1 MNLNKITKSLPFKI
15 FRLLFSF
22 LIASL
27 FVLIVFCMFL
37 PTDPATETIPE
48 KYDKWIPILGALLA
62 FIVNFIIEYNSVT
75 RLKYDIL
82 KAEAEIKSALERR
95 DSLLE
100 KATKVSDKY
109 SVIEQDVFL
118 EFADARK
125 SSGAHSSAR
134 IRTSKD
140 FKAVVESYP
149 ELKANEH
156 VHKLLAQIEGSE
168 NILYNAKNA
177 YAAKAADFN
186 TRIHTFPNALYRR
199 LFKWEDFSAES
210 VIFSE
215 SENEITDEQLG
226 I

>member
-1 MNLNKITKSLPFKI
+1 MNFNKMTKSLPFKI
-15 FRLLFSF
+15 FRLLLSF
-22 LIASL
+22 LLASL
-27 FVLIVFCMFL
+27 TVLIVFCMFAS
-37 PTDPATETIPE
+37 DPETETLPA

-62 FIVNFIIEYNSVT
+62 LIVNFIIEYNSVT
-75 RLKYDIL
+75 KLKYDIL

-125 SSGAHSSAR
+125 ASNSHSSAK
-134 IRTSKD
+134 IRTSRD

-156 VHKLLAQIEGSE
+156 VHRLISQIENSE
-168 NILYNAKNA
+168 NVLYNAKNS
-177 YAAKAADFN
+177 YAEKAADFN
-186 TRIHTFPNALYRR
+186 TKIHTFPNVLYRK

>member
-1 MNLNKITKSLPFKI
+1 MNFNKMTKSLPFKI
-15 FRLLFSF
+15 FRLLLSF

-27 FVLIVFCMFL
+27 TVLIVFCMFASDPETETL
-37 PTDPATETIPE
+37 PT

-62 FIVNFIIEYNSVT
+62 LIVNFIIEYNSVT
-75 RLKYDIL
+75 KLKYDIS
-82 KAEAEIKSALERR
+82 KAEAEIKAALERR

-109 SVIEQDVFL
+109 SVIEQDVFSD
-118 EFADARK
+118 FAEARK
-125 SSGAHSSAR
+125 NSGSAR
-134 IRTSKD
+134 LRTSRD

-156 VHKLLAQIEGSE
+156 VHRLIAQIENSE
-168 NILYNAKNA
+168 NVLYNARNS

-186 TRIHTFPNALYRR
+186 TKIHTFPNVLYRR
-199 LFKWEDFSAES
+199 LFKWEDVATETVLSADE
-210 VIFSE
+210 
-215 SENEITDEQLG
+215 EITDEQLG